1 MKLKESTQLDELKAS
16 GDDGEVNDPVTAAG
30 GTNMNRK
37 ADKHTGDVGGDTP
50 NAVATP
56 GQDATPSDML
66 KSVAT
71 KKSPARRGDKAIGES
86 VAAIFEGSDLSEEFM
101 EKASVIFEAA
111 VAERI
116 QEEINLLE
124 EEYNTKL
131 EEEIAT
137 ISATM
142 TENVDTYLDYVVKE
156 WMEENKVAID
166 RGIRAEVM
174 ESFMAGLYDLFV
186 EHNINVPEEEV
197 NVVADMAEELDAK
210 EAALNEQINK
220 TIELTKEL
228 EGFKANSILEGYT
241 KGLTETQAE
250 KLRNLAEGIE
260 FADSSEFDH
269 KVKIIKEQYFG
280 GKKVLSESNDNIDP
294 VDVDSDAVVH
304 VDPTM
309 AFYADAISK
318 TIRKS

>member
-16 GDDGEVNDPVTAAG
+16 GDAGEVNDPVTPAG

-56 GQDATPSDML
+56 GQDASPSDML
-66 KSVAT
+66 KTVAT
-71 KKSPARRGDKAIGES
+71 KKTPTRRGDKTMGES
-86 VAAIFEGSDLSEEFM
+86 VAEMFEGSDLSEDFK
-101 EKASVIFEAA
+101 EKATVIFEAA
-111 VAERI
+111 VSERLS
-116 QEEINLLE
+116 EEVARLE

-156 WMEENKVAID
+156 WMVENKVAID
-166 RGIRAEVM
+166 RGLRAEVL
-174 ESFMAGLYDLFV
+174 ESFMTGLHNLFL
-186 EHNINVPEEEV
+186 EHNVNVPEEEID
-197 NVVADMAEELDAK
+197 VVADMAEELEVK
-210 EAALNEQINK
+210 EAELNEQINK

-228 EGFKANSILEGYT
+228 EGFKANAILEGYT

-250 KLRNLAEGIE
+250 KLRNLAENIE
-260 FADSSEFDH
+260 FADSVEFDG

-294 VDVDSDAVVH
+294 VDVDSDSVVH